1 MKQTVLHPK
10 HEQSK
15 ARMTEFQGWQV
26 PLQFSDVQEEYHAVR
41 SAAGLFDIGYLGRI
55 EVSGP
60 GAPALLQKTVTRNL
74 SKSPEGSAQFG
85 CICNSAGAVLDDV
98 FVFRLPVG
106 ETAVARWLLS
116 TNALNTEKILAWLR
130 QHATEDVQ
138 IADRTGDTAQFA
150 LQGPRSLLILER
162 LAGQHFKKLKTRMV
176 REMALADTTVL
187 VSRTGYTGEHGYE
200 LIAPTDRA
208 GALWDSLIAAGSDE
222 GMLLCGLA
230 ARDILRLE
238 MGYLMYGSDIDE
250 TRTPIEA
257 GLASFVDFKKEFIG
271 RDALL
276 KIKNEGPKQ
285 KLAGFVL
292 LDKGVPK
299 GGGSIFSENREIGVV
314 TSGGHSPRLRKG
326 IGLGYVVSRYSQPG
340 QEIEIE
346 IRDKEIA
353 AKIVELPFYRK
364 KS

>member
-26 PLQFSDVQEEYHAVR
+26 PLQFSDALEEHHAVR
-41 SAAGLFDIGYLGRI
+41 AAAGLFDIGYLGRI

-60 GAPALLQKTVTRNL
+60 GAAALLQKTVTRNL
-74 SKSPEGSAQFG
+74 SKAPEGSAQFG
-85 CICNSAGAVLDDV
+85 CICNPAGGILDDV
-98 FVFRLPVG
+98 FVFRIPAG
-106 ETAVARWLLS
+106 GTAGARWFLT
-116 TNALNTEKILAWLR
+116 TNALNTEKVIAWLR
-130 QHATEDVQ
+130 QHAPQDVQ
-138 IADRTGDTAQFA
+138 VVDKTGDTAQLA
-150 LQGPRSLLILER
+150 LQGPRSLSILER

-176 REMALADTTVL
+176 REMVLADAAVL
-187 VSRTGYTGEHGYE
+187 VSRIGYTGEHGYE
-200 LIAPTDRA
+200 LIAPADRA
-208 GALWDSLIAAGSDE
+208 AALWDALIAAGKDE

-238 MGYLMYGSDIDE
+238 MGYLMYGNDIDE

-257 GLASFVDFKKEFIG
+257 GLSFFVDLKKEFIG

-314 TSGGHSPRLRKG
+314 TSGGHSPQLRKG
-326 IGLGYVVSRYSQPG
+326 IGLGYVVSRYSQQG

-346 IRDKEIA
+346 IRDREIA
-353 AKIVELPFYRK
+353 AKIVDLPFYRK
-364 KS
+364 K